1 VKFQADAILFDN
13 DGVLV
18 DSHHQVELAWR
29 QLAAEFRLDYDM
41 LATELVGARA
51 VDTLGRYLSPGETTQ
66 AVARLEDLEVELAAS
81 VRPMAGALDLI
92 GRLPAL
98 SWTIVTS
105 ASLRLAT
112 ARWAAAGITIPARIV
127 TAEDVSRGKPDPGPF
142 LEAARLLGVDPSRC
156 LVFEDS
162 SPGGVAATAAGTKVV
177 AVGSHPWTTRPEAR
191 VGDLTQV
198 TATYDSTVRVINVQ
212 LALPQLPS

>member
-1 VKFQADAILFDN
+1 VKLQAAAILFDN

-18 DSHHQVELAWR
+18 DSHQQVERAWR
-29 QLAAEFRLDYDM
+29 QLAAEYRLDYDK

-51 VDTLGRYLSPGETTQ
+51 VDTLERHLSPTGAAQ
-66 AVARLEDLEVELAAS
+66 AVVRLEELEVELAAS

-112 ARWAAAGITIPARIV
+112 ARWAAAGIPIPARIV

-142 LEAARLLGVDPSRC
+142 LEAARLLEVDPNRC

-162 SPGGVAATAAGTKVV
+162 SPGGVAATAAGTRVV
-177 AVGSHPWTTRPEAR
+177 AVGSQPWTTQPEAR
-191 VGDLTQV
+191 IGDLTQV
-198 TATYDSTVRVINVQ
+198 TATYDTTVRVINVQ
-212 LALPQLPS
+212 LAFPQGPS